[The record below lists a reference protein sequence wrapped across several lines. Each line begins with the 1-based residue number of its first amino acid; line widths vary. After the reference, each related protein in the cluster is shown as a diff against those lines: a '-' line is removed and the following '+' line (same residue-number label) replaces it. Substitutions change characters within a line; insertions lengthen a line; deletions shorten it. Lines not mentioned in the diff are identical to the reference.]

1 MEGRG
6 VDLSDAGSR
15 HGFLL
20 NRGKVVG
27 ESLRAVLRHQSRE
40 WRCMLG
46 VGALVEPLE
55 LQAALRRQEVW
66 PKRQNL
72 PDFDREQPHPLDSL
86 KVDGS
91 PTPDGPH
98 EPEKSPETHG
108 TTSRFQLSKAV
119 RIQASERV
127 SRWYCHRSSC
137 APVPSC
143 RRTST
148 LEPGGKRVM
157 RAPSMMPS
165 SISHIGKT
173 SSSTVGG

>member
-55 LQAALRRQEVW
+55 LQAALRWQQVW
-66 PKRQNL
+66 AKREDL
-72 PDFDREQPHPLDSL
+72 PDFDREQAHALDPL
-86 KVDGS
+86 KVDGF

-98 EPEKSPETHG
+98 EAEECPETH
-108 TTSRFQLSKAV
+108 TITSRCPLRNAV
-119 RIQASERV
+119 QAHASERV